1 MITVLSPVGKT
12 ENKDNPHKL
21 PRLLDAKCGNCS
33 PITPLECITKCRVYK
48 LKNELRYLWEA
59 IDNPDYMIEL
69 FDVLKNRTR
78 LHILQAIANA
88 RFSVGQLQQQLKNS
102 GHSHSQDNIIREYLR
117 PLIAVGIATVSRE
130 EYYTTTFGSR
140 LTEQLDCFP
149 QLADKLPGRSECFE
163 EALLQS
169 LLSGPKTFEQ
179 VEEVIPP
186 KTVSRTLKRL
196 RSVRLIKASKER
208 AYVFFFKSKRDPNKE
223 TFIASE
229 RRIYDAIS
237 PEGTS
242 AGKISKETG
251 LCMRRTYKYLRGLK
265 GKKLVF
271 TRRTPMTYGLTC
283 KGQRLALVLK
293 NLQQIVEDTW
303 NSSQRV
309 MQESAPINE
318 LGGLSNNAVLS

>member
-1 MITVLSPVGKT
+1 MITVLSPAGKT
-12 ENKDNPHKL
+12 ENKGNLHESL
-21 PRLLDAKCGNCS
+21 RSLDAKCGDCS
-33 PITPLECITKCRVYK
+33 PITPLECITTCRVYK

-59 IDNPDYMIEL
+59 IDNPNYMTEL
-69 FDVLKNRTR
+69 FNVLKNQTR
-78 LHILQAIANA
+78 LHILQTIASGKH
-88 RFSVGQLQQQLKNS
+88 SVSQLQQRLKNA

-117 PLIAVGIATVSRE
+117 PLMAVGIATVSRE

-140 LTEQLDCFP
+140 LTEQLGWFP

-169 LLSGPKTFEQ
+169 LLSEPKTFEQ

-208 AYVFFFKSKRDPNKE
+208 AYIFFFKSKRDPNKE
-223 TFIASE
+223 TFTASE
-229 RRIYDAIS
+229 QRIYDAIS

-242 AGKISKETG
+242 AGKLSKETG
-251 LCMRRTYKYLRGLK
+251 LCMRRTYKYLRALK

-271 TRRTPMTYGLTC
+271 TRQTPMTYGLTC
-283 KGQRLALVLK
+283 KGQKLALVLK

-309 MQESAPINE
+309 MQESAPVNE
-318 LGGLSNNAVLS
+318 LGGLSNNAILS

>member
-1 MITVLSPVGKT
+1 MT
-12 ENKDNPHKL
+12 
-21 PRLLDAKCGNCS
+21 
-33 PITPLECITKCRVYK
+33 
-48 LKNELRYLWEA
+48 
-59 IDNPDYMIEL
+59 EL

-265 GKKLVF
+265 GKKTGF
-271 TRRTPMTYGLTC
+271 YSANTDDIRF
-283 KGQRLALVLK
+283 
-293 NLQQIVEDTW
+293 NL
-303 NSSQRV
+303 
-309 MQESAPINE
+309 
-318 LGGLSNNAVLS
+318 